1 MLKFSTLAT
10 CILLLSSVLFI
21 SSAEAERSKGPL
33 VIKSDELQAETKSKT
48 ATFTGKVVAKQDDI
62 TIFCDRLVVRY
73 AEHGGQVDRV
83 DAFGNVR
90 IVQQNRIGTGQ
101 HGTYFSK
108 EGKITLTG
116 NPRVVQGKDMVS
128 GTEITYFVNE
138 EKSVV
143 TGSSK
148 ERVMAVIHPKGKEGD
163 DEKKP

>member
-1 MLKFSTLAT
+1 MFTSY
-10 CILLLSSVLFI
+10 
-21 SSAEAERSKGPL
+21 AEAERDRGPL
-33 VIKSDELQAETKSKT
+33 VIKSDELQADTKSKT
-48 ATFTGKVVAKQDDI
+48 ATFSGKVVAKQDDI
-62 TIFCDRLVVRY
+62 TIYCDRLVVRY
-73 AEHGGQVDRV
+73 AEHGGQVDKV

-128 GTEITYFVNE
+128 GQEITYFVNE
-138 EKSVV
+138 EKSLV

-148 ERVMAVIHPKGKEGD
+148 ERVTAVIHPKGKEGD
-163 DEKKP
+163 DGKKP